1 MLNSHWLESG
11 ADHLRSASLKR
22 TSIRKGTRAMNDNK
36 RAPLCMMVIFLML
49 LLTILAFQGVMIAK
63 LYADRHPES
72 RLVKITE
79 RIDKLEDSI
88 EAKVRKIENR
98 NDPKRLSVTG
108 KQSQGSEDVKPEEPE
123 SDIPSLEDWNP
134 FQEMRLMREQVDE
147 MFGHSLERFRN
158 GGGFD
163 ESWLKGPYVPATD
176 FEAKEDRYLVS
187 MDIPGIK
194 KSDLEVSLEG
204 LLLRIKGQR
213 EELIEHK
220 EDGKVLRTE
229 RLHGQFLRAF
239 TMPGGID
246 PEKSTAEYKDG
257 VLTVIIPKGAKTDV
271 TRKIEVK

>member
-1 MLNSHWLESG
+1 
-11 ADHLRSASLKR
+11 
-22 TSIRKGTRAMNDNK
+22 
-36 RAPLCMMVIFLML
+36 
-49 LLTILAFQGVMIAK
+49 
-63 LYADRHPES
+63 
-72 RLVKITE
+72 
-79 RIDKLEDSI
+79 
-88 EAKVRKIENR
+88 
-98 NDPKRLSVTG
+98 
-108 KQSQGSEDVKPEEPE
+108 VKPEEPE

-246 PEKSTAEYKDG
+246 PEKSTAEPLSDG
-257 VLTVIIPKGAKTDV
+257 TVIYHRPTPKTQLTK
-271 TRKIEVK
+271 